1 MTAIRDATPADEA
14 AWRGLW
20 AAFLAFYDM
29 ELPAGVTDRTWA
41 RLMDPAHPMSLRL
54 ALQEGAAAGFS
65 LWQIHDSSWVA
76 AGDLYLE
83 DLFVAPHLRG
93 LGIGRAL
100 IADLVDIGRARGC
113 SRLYWLTE
121 ATNTQA
127 RKLYDSFTP
136 DDGHVR
142 YRMTL

>member
-1 MTAIRDATPADEA
+1 MTTIRDATPGDEA

-29 ELPAGVTDRTWA
+29 DLPAGVTDRTWA
-41 RLMDPAHPMSLRL
+41 RIIDRAHPMSLRL
-54 ALQEGAAAGFS
+54 ALHDGAAVGFS

-76 AGDLYLE
+76 TGDLYLE
-83 DLFVAPHLRG
+83 DLFVAPQVRG
-93 LGIGRAL
+93 QGIGRAL

-121 ATNTQA
+121 ATNAQA